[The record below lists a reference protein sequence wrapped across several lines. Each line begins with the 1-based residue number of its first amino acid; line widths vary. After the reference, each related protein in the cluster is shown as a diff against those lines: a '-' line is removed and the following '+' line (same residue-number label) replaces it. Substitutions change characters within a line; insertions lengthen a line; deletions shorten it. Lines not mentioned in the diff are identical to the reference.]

1 MYELDREK
9 IGKFIAELRK
19 EKGMTQKELAEKL
32 KVSDKSVSKWETG
45 NGIPDV
51 SMLMPIADLFEVTV
65 AEVLKGQRLAQTDR
79 INVTDVN
86 AMLKQTLQMSEEE
99 NKAFEIRKKKAIR
112 NYVLCLVIAALEVG
126 LLLMW
131 NGSGENMGI
140 SMMTFVLLAVF
151 FGGYFVFFIK
161 EKLPAFYDEN
171 SIGFYTDGFM
181 KLHIPGV
188 RFNNNNWPYIVAT
201 VRKSMNI
208 LMVGY
213 PLFWIV
219 VMFVWPDA
227 TFLSKQILD
236 MVIGFTFGMGAIF
249 VPIYTAARKYK

>member
-1 MYELDREK
+1 MYELDKEI

-65 AEVLKGQRLAQTDR
+65 AEVLKGQRMAQTDQ

-86 AMLKQTLQMSEEE
+86 AMLQQTLQMTEAETE
-99 NKAFEIRKKKAIR
+99 AFRIRKKKAIR
-112 NYVLCLVIAALEVG
+112 NYVSSLAIAAVEVV
-126 LLLMW
+126 LLWFLS
-131 NGSGENMGI
+131 GSWENMGI
-140 SMMTFVLLAVF
+140 SLITFELLAVF

-181 KLHIPGV
+181 KLHLPGV
-188 RFNNNNWPYIVAT
+188 QFNNNNWPHIVAT
-201 VRKSMNI
+201 VRKSMNL
-208 LMVGY
+208 LMIGY

-219 VMFVWPDA
+219 VTLVWPGA
-227 TFLSKQILD
+227 TFAHKQILD
-236 MVIGFTFGMGAIF
+236 MIVGFTFGMGAIF
-249 VPIYTAARKYK
+249 VPIYIAARKYK

>member
-51 SMLMPIADLFEVTV
+51 SML
-65 AEVLKGQRLAQTDR
+65 
-79 INVTDVN
+79 
-86 AMLKQTLQMSEEE
+86 KQTLQMTEEE

-219 VMFVWPDA
+219 VMFEWPDA